1 MNADNSSAPVWR
13 KSSYSGANGQCVEV
27 AVPGPASVAVRD
39 SKDPLGPA
47 LTFSPEA
54 WAAFVAAAGTDAFG
68 AV

>member
-1 MNADNSSAPVWR
+1 MNADNSSTPVWR

-27 AVPGPASVAVRD
+27 AVPGPAAVAVRD
-39 SKDPLGPA
+39 SKDPHGPS

-54 WAAFVAAAGTDAFG
+54 WAAFVAAAGADAFG